1 MKKLKLLRLLTREN
15 TKTMA
20 NEVTRTNDLKKLIQ
34 TKLKTLATNVYFEEA
49 DDNALYPHIV
59 FTFRTIDLGDLVRQD
74 YILEVD
80 VWDKGTSTTQVDEL
94 SDKVEDLLQ
103 AKNLPQTNILPTF
116 YKIDRKS
123 IKDEDKSIKHRLIKF
138 QIQNYV
144 R

>member
-1 MKKLKLLRLLTREN
+1 
-15 TKTMA
+15 MA
-20 NEVTRTNDLKKLIQ
+20 SDRTNDLKKLIQ

-49 DDNALYPHIV
+49 ADNALYPHIV
-59 FTFRTIDLGDLVRQD
+59 FAFRTIDLGDLARQD

-80 VWDKGTSTTQVDEL
+80 IWDKGTSTTQVDEL

-123 IKDEDKSIKHRLIKF
+123 IKDEDKSIKHRKVELEILS
-138 QIQNYV
+138 NGD
-144 R
+144 

>member
-1 MKKLKLLRLLTREN
+1 
-15 TKTMA
+15 MA

-49 DDNALYPHIV
+49 ADNALYPHIV
-59 FTFRTIDLGDLVRQD
+59 FTFRTIDLGDLARQD

-80 VWDKGTSTTQVDEL
+80 IWDKGTSTTQVDEL